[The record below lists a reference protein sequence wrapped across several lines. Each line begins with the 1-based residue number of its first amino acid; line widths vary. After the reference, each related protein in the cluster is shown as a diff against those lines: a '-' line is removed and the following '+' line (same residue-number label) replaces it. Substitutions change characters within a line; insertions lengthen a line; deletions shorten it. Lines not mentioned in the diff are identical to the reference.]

1 MLSKSCSCYGRSRL
15 VESVFEEVE
24 NAIEDADG
32 EVERVLE
39 IEKQRIVT
47 NGHGLECSQCQE
59 EGKILSPPFSA
70 CQAFSNLLIQKSGK
84 SWSLFRRQMLTSLQ
98 FSKAFKLR

>member
-1 MLSKSCSCYGRSRL
+1 MCFGRSKL

-47 NGHGLECSQCQE
+47 TAHGLECSQCQE
-59 EGKILSPPFSA
+59 EGLLQAYSAHFCCYLSE
-70 CQAFSNLLIQKSGK
+70 QGTTIQKRSFISFFPK
-84 SWSLFRRQMLTSLQ
+84 TFISLERYPCTNRVLQ
-98 FSKAFKLR
+98 YAA